1 MRPVGLYLIRPDAL
15 DEVYGPAEQAEA
27 AALLELPHPPQSP
40 ASIRRDPSP
49 LRGVEVL
56 LAGWGLPTLDAELLE
71 HAPRLRLVLY
81 GGGSTRPFVTPELWR
96 RGVRVVT
103 ARAANSL
110 PVADFTLGVILFS
123 LKHGWRLMGQTRI
136 GWEPYPPA
144 ALMPGGYG
152 STVGLLSLG
161 SVGRLVRQRLR
172 PFDLTVLA
180 CDPALTPGE
189 ATGLDVRPVGLEDL
203 FAGSDV
209 VSVHTPL
216 LDSTIGLVTGELI
229 TSMPNGATFINT
241 ARGAVVRERELIE
254 ALEARP
260 DLQAVLDVTEHEPLA
275 ADSKLRH
282 LPNVVLTPHIAGA
295 MGRERRRLGR
305 LLISE
310 LKRYLAGE
318 PLEWEIGPAESA
330 AMGET

>member
-1 MRPVGLYLIRPDAL
+1 
-15 DEVYGPAEQAEA
+15 
-27 AALLELPHPPQSP
+27 
-40 ASIRRDPSP
+40 
-49 LRGVEVL
+49 
-56 LAGWGLPTLDAELLE
+56 
-71 HAPRLRLVLY
+71 
-81 GGGSTRPFVTPELWR
+81 
-96 RGVRVVT
+96 
-103 ARAANSL
+103 
-110 PVADFTLGVILFS
+110 
-123 LKHGWRLMGQTRI
+123 
-136 GWEPYPPA
+136 
-144 ALMPGGYG
+144 MPGGYG

-161 SVGRLVRQRLR
+161 SVGRLVRERLR

-180 CDPALTPGE
+180 SDPALGPGE
-189 ATGLDVRPVGLEDL
+189 AGGLDVRPVGLKEL
-203 FAGSDV
+203 FAESDV

-229 TSMPNGATFINT
+229 TSMPHGGTFINT
-241 ARGAVVRERELIE
+241 ARGAIVRERELVE

-305 LLISE
+305 LLIGE

-318 PLEWEIGPAESA
+318 SLEWEIGPAESA

>member
-1 MRPVGLYLIRPDAL
+1 MRPVGMYLIRPDAL
-15 DEVYGPAEQAEA
+15 DEVYGPTEQAEA
-27 AALLELPHPPQSP
+27 AALLDLPHPPQSP
-40 ASIRRDPSP
+40 ASIRNDPSP
-49 LRGVEVL
+49 LRDVEVL
-56 LAGWGLPTLDAELLE
+56 LAGWGLPPLDGELLE

-81 GGGSTRPFVTPELWR
+81 GGGSTRPFVTEELWS

-110 PVADFTLGVILFS
+110 PVADYTLAVILFS
-123 LKHGWRLMGQTRI
+123 LKHGWRLLGQSRAPRD
-136 GWEPYPPA
+136 PYPPA
-144 ALMPGGYG
+144 AQMPGGFG

-161 SVGRLVRQRLR
+161 SVGRLVRERLR

-180 CDPALTPGE
+180 CDPALGVDE
-189 ATGLDVRPVGLEDL
+189 ARRLDVRPVGPKDL

-216 LDSTIGLVTGELI
+216 LASTVGLVTGELI
-229 TSMPNGATFINT
+229 MSMPRGGTFINT
-241 ARGAVVRERELIE
+241 ARGAVVRERELVA

-260 DLQAVLDVTEHEPLA
+260 DLHAVLDVTEHEPLA
-275 ADSKLRH
+275 ADSPLRH

-305 LLISE
+305 LLIGE

>member
-1 MRPVGLYLIRPDAL
+1 MKPVGMYLIRPDAL
-15 DEVYGPAEQAEA
+15 DEVYGPTEQAEA

-40 ASIRRDPSP
+40 ASIRSDPSP
-49 LRGVEVL
+49 LRDVEVL
-56 LAGWGLPTLDAELLE
+56 LAGWGLPRLDAEILD

-81 GGGSTRPFVTPELWR
+81 GGGSTRPFVTAELWS
-96 RGVRVVT
+96 RGIRVVT

-110 PVADFTLGVILFS
+110 PVADFTLAVILFS
-123 LKHGWRLMGQTRI
+123 LKHGWRLLGESRV
-136 GWEPYPPA
+136 GWEPYSPA
-144 ALMPGGYG
+144 ALMPGGFG

-161 SVGRLVRQRLR
+161 SVGRLVRERLR
-172 PFDLTVLA
+172 PFDLNVLA
-180 CDPALTPGE
+180 CDPALGPGE
-189 ATGLDVRPVGLEDL
+189 ARGLDVRPVGLVDL
-203 FAGSDV
+203 FEESDV

-216 LDSTIGLVTGELI
+216 LDSTIGLVTGHLI
-229 TSMPNGATFINT
+229 ASMPRGATFINT
-241 ARGAVVRERELIE
+241 ARGAIVRERELIE

-275 ADSKLRH
+275 TDSKLRQ

-305 LLISE
+305 LLIGE

>member
-1 MRPVGLYLIRPDAL
+1 MTGRPVGLYLIRPDVL

-27 AALLELPHPPQSP
+27 AALLDLRHPPQTP
-40 ASIRRDPSP
+40 ASIRNDPSP
-49 LRGVEVL
+49 LRDVEVL
-56 LAGWGLPTLDAELLE
+56 LAGWGLPRLDAELLE

-81 GGGSTRPFVTPELWR
+81 GGGSTRPFVTPELWS
-96 RGVRVVT
+96 RGVRIVT

-110 PVADFTLGVILFS
+110 PVADYTLAVILFS
-123 LKHGWRLMGQTRI
+123 LKHGWRLMGQTR
-136 GWEPYPPA
+136 GPSEPYAPA
-144 ALMPGGYG
+144 AEMPGGYG
-152 STVGLLSLG
+152 STIGLLSLG
-161 SVGRLVRQRLR
+161 SVGRLVRERLR

-180 CDPALTPGE
+180 CDPALGPGE
-189 ATGLDVRPVGLEDL
+189 ARGLDVKPVGLEEL
-203 FAGSDV
+203 FAESDI

-216 LDSTIGLVTGELI
+216 LDSTIGLVTRDLI
-229 TSMPNGATFINT
+229 ASMPHGASFINT
-241 ARGAVVRERELIE
+241 ARGAIVRERDLAE

-260 DLQAVLDVTEHEPLA
+260 DLQAVLDVTEPLA
-275 ADSKLRH
+275 ADSRLRH

-305 LLISE
+305 LLIGE
-310 LKRYLAGE
+310 LKRYLAAE